1 MTDLR
6 EKYAELMQTA
16 VDGEASPEQLS
27 ELKEYLARH
36 PEAQG
41 EHAALAKLAGILNQV
56 EAIET
61 PSDLHANIMKS
72 LPRGRS
78 AANIGTWRN
87 RWHLRFP
94 LVQYGY
100 AMAAGLVLG
109 AVLTGVM
116 FKSLSPE
123 DKADVYGTIAPATQP
138 MKVVGPNLSGT
149 VELRRSGDSERAV
162 FDLNS
167 SQPVEIEVKLGGRR
181 LGLAGFSQEP
191 TAVSSFE
198 AKEGIARFRSEG
210 RQRSTLLL
218 TGARPGNVGL
228 NVAFYV
234 EGKLV
239 QEGRLGA
246 AEDSQK

>member
-27 ELKEYLARH
+27 ELKEYLASH
-36 PEAQG
+36 PEAQVEYG
-41 EHAALAKLAGILNQV
+41 AFAKLTGILNQV

-61 PSDLHANIMKS
+61 PSDLHANIMKA
-72 LPRGRS
+72 LPRERS
-78 AANIGTWRN
+78 TANIGSWRD

-100 AMAAGLVLG
+100 ALAAGLVLG
-109 AVLTGVM
+109 AVLTGVTL
-116 FKSLSPE
+116 KNLSPE
-123 DKADVYGTIAPATQP
+123 DKTDVYGTIAPATQTI
-138 MKVVGPNLSGT
+138 KVAGPNVSGT

-162 FDLNS
+162 FELNS
-167 SQPVEIEVKLGGRR
+167 SQPVEIEVKLGERG
-181 LGLAGFSQEP
+181 LGLAGFRQEP
-191 TAVSSFE
+191 TAISSLE
-198 AKEGIARFRSEG
+198 ARDGNVRFRSEG
-210 RQRSTLLL
+210 RQHSTLLL
-218 TGARPGNVGL
+218 TGAKPGSLGIS
-228 NVAFYV
+228 VAFYV

-246 AEDSQK
+246 AEESQK